1 MPKSHLR
8 KILIVAMLAIILPPL
23 LLLAWGPRYYKKVK
37 HLAYRLSP
45 NYWHLAYPLAW
56 WN

>member
-8 KILIVAMLAIILPPL
+8 KILLILILVILLPPL
-23 LLLAWGPRYYKKVK
+23 LVVVKGPRYYKMAKR
-37 HLAYRLSP
+37 LAYRLTL
-45 NYWHLAYPLAW
+45 NYWHIAYPLAY

>member
-8 KILIVAMLAIILPPL
+8 KILIIVTLIIILPPL
-23 LLLAWGPRYYKKVK
+23 LVLVKGPRYYKKAK
-37 HLAYRLSP
+37 RLAYRLTF
-45 NYWHLAYPLAW
+45 NYWPVAYPLAW

>member
-8 KILIVAMLAIILPPL
+8 KILLIVIITILILP
-23 LLLAWGPRYYKKVK
+23 LLAVAKGLRYYKMAKR
-37 HLAYRLSP
+37 LAYRLTLK
-45 NYWHLAYPLAW
+45 YWPVAYPLAW

>member
-8 KILIVAMLAIILPPL
+8 KILIIAMLVIILPPL
-23 LLLAWGPRYYKKVK
+23 LVLAKGPRYYKMAKR
-37 HLAYRLSP
+37 LAYRLTL
-45 NYWHLAYPLAW
+45 NYWHVAYPLAW

>member
-8 KILIVAMLAIILPPL
+8 KILLIVIIAILILP
-23 LLLAWGPRYYKKVK
+23 LLAVAKGLRYYKMAKR
-37 HLAYRLSP
+37 LAYRLTLK
-45 NYWHLAYPLAW
+45 YWPVAYPLAW

>member
-8 KILIVAMLAIILPPL
+8 KILIILIIAILILP
-23 LLLAWGPRYYKKVK
+23 LLAVAKGLRYYKMAKR
-37 HLAYRLSP
+37 LAYRLTL
-45 NYWHLAYPLAW
+45 NYWHLAYPLAY

>member
-8 KILIVAMLAIILPPL
+8 KILLIVIIAILIPPL
-23 LLLAWGPRYYKKVK
+23 LVVMKGPRYYKMAKR
-37 HLAYRLSP
+37 LAYRLTLK
-45 NYWHLAYPLAW
+45 YWPVAYPLAW

>member
-8 KILIVAMLAIILPPL
+8 KILILAVLAIILPPL
-23 LLLAWGPRYYKKVK
+23 LLLTRGQRYYKKAK
-37 HLAYRLSP
+37 RLAYRLTL
-45 NYWHLAYPLAW
+45 NYWHVAYPLAW

>member
-8 KILIVAMLAIILPPL
+8 KILIVVMLVILIPPL
-23 LLLAWGPRYYKKVK
+23 LAVTKGPRYYKKAK
-37 HLAYRLSP
+37 RLAYRLTL
-45 NYWHLAYPLAW
+45 NHWHLAYPLAW